1 MYQETP
7 KKQPPFT
14 HLTLGIRKVKLSL
27 SLILSEVKQSL
38 VEDDKQLFRRFTMK
52 SILRPRS
59 FGMLILALILAA
71 SVYGFAAANTF
82 PDGDTYAGEGSA
94 NILGYAVTN
103 VTYGLTTADA
113 DPSDIDQ
120 VTFTLN
126 AAASDAYVS
135 FDGGS
140 TWSPCSISGGTS
152 VTCSPLSIP
161 VLGASSLGVI
171 AVD

>member
-1 MYQETP
+1 
-7 KKQPPFT
+7 
-14 HLTLGIRKVKLSL
+14 
-27 SLILSEVKQSL
+27 
-38 VEDDKQLFRRFTMK
+38 MK

-59 FGMLILALILAA
+59 FGMLVLALILAA

-82 PDGDTYAGEGSA
+82 PDGDTYAGEGST

-126 AAASDAYVS
+126 AAASSAYVS
-135 FDGGS
+135 FDGGTS
-140 TWSPCSISGGTS
+140 WVSCSISGGTS
-152 VTCSPLSIP
+152 VTCAGLNVG

>member
-1 MYQETP
+1 
-7 KKQPPFT
+7 
-14 HLTLGIRKVKLSL
+14 
-27 SLILSEVKQSL
+27 
-38 VEDDKQLFRRFTMK
+38 
-52 SILRPRS
+52 
-59 FGMLILALILAA
+59 MLILALILSA

-94 NILGYAVTN
+94 NIVGYAVTN

-126 AAASDAYVS
+126 AAASSAYVS
-135 FDGGS
+135 FNGGAW
-140 TWSPCSISGGTS
+140 TLCSISGGTS
-152 VTCSPLSIP
+152 VTCSGLAVP
-161 VLGASSLGVI
+161 VLTAASLGVI

>member
-1 MYQETP
+1 
-7 KKQPPFT
+7 
-14 HLTLGIRKVKLSL
+14 
-27 SLILSEVKQSL
+27 
-38 VEDDKQLFRRFTMK
+38 MK

-82 PDGDTYAGEGSA
+82 PDGDTYAGEGST

-126 AAASDAYVS
+126 AAASSAYVS
-135 FDGGS
+135 FDGGTS
-140 TWSPCSISGGTS
+140 WVSCSISGLFGTRCVS
-152 VTCSPLSIP
+152 GWVIMAAQGMSRSCS
-161 VLGASSLGVI
+161 
-171 AVD
+171 

>member
-1 MYQETP
+1 
-7 KKQPPFT
+7 
-14 HLTLGIRKVKLSL
+14 
-27 SLILSEVKQSL
+27 
-38 VEDDKQLFRRFTMK
+38 MK

-59 FGMLILALILAA
+59 FGMLVLALILSA

-94 NILGYAVTN
+94 FILGYAVSN
-103 VTYGLTTADA
+103 VTYGLTTADS

-126 AAASDAYVS
+126 AAASSAYVS
-135 FDGGS
+135 FDGGAW
-140 TWSPCSISGGTS
+140 TLCSISGGTS
-152 VTCSPLSIP
+152 VTCSGLNVA
-161 VLGASSLGVI
+161 VLGAGSLGVI

>member
-1 MYQETP
+1 M
-7 KKQPPFT
+7 
-14 HLTLGIRKVKLSL
+14 
-27 SLILSEVKQSL
+27 L
-38 VEDDKQLFRRFTMK
+38 V
-52 SILRPRS
+52 
-59 FGMLILALILAA
+59 LALILSA

-94 NILGYAVTN
+94 NILGYAVSN

-126 AAASDAYVS
+126 AAASSAYVS
-135 FDGGS
+135 FDGGAS
-140 TWSPCSISGGTS
+140 WTSCSISGGTS
-152 VTCSPLSIP
+152 VTCSALNVA
-161 VLGASSLGVI
+161 VLGAGSLGVI

>member
-1 MYQETP
+1 
-7 KKQPPFT
+7 
-14 HLTLGIRKVKLSL
+14 
-27 SLILSEVKQSL
+27 
-38 VEDDKQLFRRFTMK
+38 MK

-59 FGMLILALILAA
+59 FGMLVLALILSA

-103 VTYGLTTADA
+103 VTYGLTTADS

-126 AAASDAYVS
+126 AAASSAYVS
-135 FDGGS
+135 FDGGAW
-140 TWSPCSISGGTS
+140 TLCSISGGTS
-152 VTCSPLSIP
+152 VTCSGLNVA
-161 VLGASSLGVI
+161 VLGAGSLGVI

>member
-1 MYQETP
+1 
-7 KKQPPFT
+7 
-14 HLTLGIRKVKLSL
+14 
-27 SLILSEVKQSL
+27 
-38 VEDDKQLFRRFTMK
+38 MK
-52 SILRPRS
+52 SILLPRS
-59 FGMLILALILAA
+59 LGMLVLALILAA
-71 SVYGFAAANTF
+71 SVYGFAAANIF
-82 PDGDTYAGEGSA
+82 PDGDTYAGEGST

-103 VTYGLTTADA
+103 VTYGLTSADT

-126 AAASDAYVS
+126 AAASSAFVS

-140 TWSPCSISGGTS
+140 SWSTCSISGGTS
-152 VTCSPLSIP
+152 VTCSGLSVG

>member
-1 MYQETP
+1 
-7 KKQPPFT
+7 
-14 HLTLGIRKVKLSL
+14 
-27 SLILSEVKQSL
+27 
-38 VEDDKQLFRRFTMK
+38 MK

-59 FGMLILALILAA
+59 FGMLVLALILSA

-94 NILGYAVTN
+94 NIVGYDVTN
-103 VTYGLTTADA
+103 VNYGLTTADT

-126 AAASDAYVS
+126 AAASSAYVS
-135 FDGGS
+135 FNGG
-140 TWSPCSISGGTS
+140 TWTSCSISGGTN
-152 VTCSPLSIP
+152 VTCSGLN
-161 VLGASSLGVI
+161 VAVAGATSLGVI

>member
-1 MYQETP
+1 
-7 KKQPPFT
+7 
-14 HLTLGIRKVKLSL
+14 
-27 SLILSEVKQSL
+27 
-38 VEDDKQLFRRFTMK
+38 MK

-59 FGMLILALILAA
+59 FGMLVLALILAA

-82 PDGDTYAGEGSA
+82 PDGDTYAGEGST

-103 VTYGLTTADA
+103 VTYGLETSDS

-126 AAASDAYVS
+126 AAASSAYVS

-140 TWSPCSISGGTS
+140 NWDSCSISGGTN
-152 VTCSPLSIP
+152 VTCSGLSIP
-161 VLGASSLGVI
+161 VLTAGSLGVI

>member
-1 MYQETP
+1 
-7 KKQPPFT
+7 
-14 HLTLGIRKVKLSL
+14 
-27 SLILSEVKQSL
+27 
-38 VEDDKQLFRRFTMK
+38 MK

-59 FGMLILALILAA
+59 FGTIVLALILAA

-82 PDGDTYAGEGSA
+82 PDGDTYAGEGSTA
-94 NILGYAVTN
+94 ILGYAVSN

-126 AAASDAYVS
+126 AAASSAYVS
-135 FDGGS
+135 FDGGT
-140 TWSPCSISGGTS
+140 TWTSCSISGGTS
-152 VTCSPLSIP
+152 VTCSPLSIS

>member
-1 MYQETP
+1 
-7 KKQPPFT
+7 
-14 HLTLGIRKVKLSL
+14 
-27 SLILSEVKQSL
+27 
-38 VEDDKQLFRRFTMK
+38 MK

-59 FGMLILALILAA
+59 FGMLVLALILSA

-103 VTYGLTTADA
+103 VTYGLMTADS

-126 AAASDAYVS
+126 AAASSAYVS
-135 FDGGS
+135 FDGGAW
-140 TWSPCSISGGTS
+140 TLCSISGGTS
-152 VTCSPLSIP
+152 VTCSGLDVA
-161 VLGASSLGVI
+161 VLGAGSLGVI